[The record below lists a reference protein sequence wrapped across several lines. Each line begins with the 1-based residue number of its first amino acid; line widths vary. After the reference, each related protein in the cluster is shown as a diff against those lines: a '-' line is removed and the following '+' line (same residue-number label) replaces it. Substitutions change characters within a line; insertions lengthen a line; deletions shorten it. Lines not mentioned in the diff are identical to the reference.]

1 MKKKKF
7 AFLSLVLAFLMA
19 LSLVLVACGG
29 GEEDKKPGGN
39 EPGGNEPGG
48 NEPGGNT
55 GDEGGG
61 DTGDLVRGGTTGGG
75 AVALVDES
83 VTRLADKLYVMYT
96 FEDVMSTDTSKNTIV
111 AGYDP
116 YTGEAIRL
124 SGTDSDEYEA
134 YYASGTSPLVSA
146 SSMTV
151 PTGGQTAAV
160 EGSESQTVYNV
171 NSNYIRLGAF
181 PDEYFPEIT
190 SDYFVDD
197 DETASEV
204 AKGISFSFW
213 AYNYE
218 TVEGAAEGS
227 EDGSDWSN
235 VINTDKMSVTWGN
248 ITNKDVTGD
257 SYTAIYPKSMATI
270 GRAAYTQ
277 ESYELVRQYM
287 TNEEMAAAP
296 STTVGKVPGDEGS
309 ADSPSYYVYN
319 AVSGNIGDPDTDTQY
334 LKDNAADM
342 LGKWRY
348 VTISI
353 DYTDG
358 ISFYDNGVLAYN
370 YKPSV
375 FTSGDK
381 WVGDRTSNNGQYDT
395 LLLAMMQGV
404 QGESWGSNFWA
415 DLFNGYANIYVD
427 DLIIGAALDASDA
440 EVLYETLSGNE
451 LTEEDTQFN
460 SAIAGEDAAIA
471 AAKTEAETAYKAQRA
486 GTDNA
491 TLYASVQSA
500 RTEFLNNFDASD
512 YSEVIGN
519 TSLNSGYNAA
529 GNSKY
534 YQPVINEDG
543 SVNMTVSGYVVS
555 SVTTGNDPSYRYI
568 NTAVYNTT
576 TAQMGTLRFDNWV
589 NSWSDSS
596 TTTEGYQ
603 NATSATWDW
612 AHLYDRATFAY
623 VEMTL
628 TYTPG
633 SDYATV
639 AYHVYDYDYKTPVEL
654 TANYEYNGEQKSVT
668 YDYYIDAG
676 TAQVASV
683 SYNIIERTGQS
694 FDLSTLVLRFNTEAS
709 LFAVTGV
716 TGGAAVDEIEASGTV
731 NNMLYT
737 YANNWHINNDW
748 AQVVL
753 PEGDFDITYTAT
765 IYTQQ
770 LSAYHSPA
778 FALAEADA
786 VGVTV
791 DNVTGK
797 LVYVRGDNYAG
808 ACKNLDTS
816 EIDSAGNPINDSF
829 QAINITY
836 TTPSTASCFA
846 GTMTSPLYTK
856 TEGLLTT
863 NLCDLTGINISV
875 RIVRSGDNF
884 TVTYTNTDTQAV
896 LYAFSFTASME
907 GSLVLGIG
915 GEATYFE
922 NIQISGAENLVL
934 SKTTSGTKTQVD
946 TTGFTQVTA

>member
-7 AFLSLVLAFLMA
+7 AFLSLMLAFLMA

-55 GDEGGG
+55 GDEA
-61 DTGDLVRGGTTGGG
+61 DVIRGGTTGGG

-277 ESYELVRQYM
+277 SGYELVRQYM
-287 TNEEMAAAP
+287 TNSQMAAAP
-296 STTVGKVPGDEGS
+296 STTVGIVPGDEGS

-342 LGKWRY
+342 LGEWRY

-353 DYTDG
+353 DYVDG

-370 YKPSV
+370 YAPSV
-375 FTSGDK
+375 FTSGDR

-460 SAIAGEDAAIA
+460 SLVTDTDLAEAQMKARENAQTMHANARTNIRNALIATTDDTAFVPVDLGSADLGSADPATFSPTIA
-471 AAKTEAETAYKAQRA
+471 DVQRA
-486 GTDNA
+486 AYDENSNWNWGDGNLITPTETDTGFTFTVEGYSVGKTKEEAGVTVPTDGCYYMLVSLGLWNTA
-491 TLYASVQSA
+491 TNS
-500 RTEFLNNFDASD
+500 
-512 YSEVIGN
+512 GN
-519 TSLNSGYNAA
+519 TCIRPDAFVWQEDENSIQISNYSYA
-529 GNSKY
+529 Y
-534 YQPVINEDG
+534 YENG
-543 SVNMTVSGYVVS
+543 
-555 SVTTGNDPSYRYI
+555 
-568 NTAVYNTT
+568 
-576 TAQMGTLRFDNWV
+576 
-589 NSWSDSS
+589 SS
-596 TTTEGYQ
+596 T
-603 NATSATWDW
+603 ATANGMPSDW
-612 AHLYDRATFAY
+612 AAWRTLLDVCKVKMTIEY
-623 VEMTL
+623 VTETKAL
-628 TYTPG
+628 TITY
-633 SDYATV
+633 
-639 AYHVYDYDYKTPVEL
+639 EL
-654 TANYEYNGEQKSVT
+654 SEP
-668 YDYYIDAG
+668 DAG
-676 TAQVASV
+676 TVYTGTQ
-683 SYNIIERTGQS
+683 SYSGGTATG
-694 FDLSTLVLRFNTEAS
+694 
-709 LFAVTGV
+709 
-716 TGGAAVDEIEASGTV
+716 
-731 NNMLYT
+731 
-737 YANNWHINNDW
+737 
-748 AQVVL
+748 
-753 PEGDFDITYTAT
+753 TYTVSD
-765 IYTQQ
+765 I
-770 LSAYHSPA
+770 AYK
-778 FALAEADA
+778 
-786 VGVTV
+786 VVI
-791 DNVTGK
+791 TG
-797 LVYVRGDNYAG
+797 
-808 ACKNLDTS
+808 
-816 EIDSAGNPINDSF
+816 
-829 QAINITY
+829 
-836 TTPSTASCFA
+836 TA
-846 GTMTSPLYTK
+846 
-856 TEGLLTT
+856 
-863 NLCDLTGINISV
+863 DLTNAALRLYNDHSA
-875 RIVRSGDNF
+875 F
-884 TVTYTNTDTQAV
+884 YVTDY
-896 LYAFSFTASME
+896 E
-907 GSLVLGIG
+907 GG
-915 GEATYFE
+915 T
-922 NIQISGAENLVL
+922 L
-934 SKTTSGTKTQVD
+934 S
-946 TTGFTQVTA
+946 

>member
-7 AFLSLVLAFLMA
+7 AFLSLMLAFLMA

-48 NEPGGNT
+48 NEPGGNEPGGNT
-55 GDEGGG
+55 GDEA
-61 DTGDLVRGGTTGGG
+61 DVIRGGTTGGG

-124 SGTDSDEYEA
+124 SGTDSDEFEA
-134 YYASGTSPLVSA
+134 YYGSGTSPLVSA

-277 ESYELVRQYM
+277 SGYELVRQYM
-287 TNEEMAAAP
+287 TNSQMAAAP
-296 STTVGKVPGDEGS
+296 STTVGIVPGDEGS

-451 LTEEDTQFN
+451 LTEADTQFN
-460 SAIAGEDAAIA
+460 SLVTGDDEARIEAEDAAKEAYLAERQETLFDDIK
-471 AAKTEAETAYKAQRA
+471 AAKAEFIS
-486 GTDNA
+486 G
-491 TLYASVQSA
+491 
-500 RTEFLNNFDASD
+500 FDAGD
-512 YSEVIGN
+512 YIDVVG
-519 TSLNSGYNAA
+519 TTALNGGLSS
-529 GNSKY
+529 SKGTQY
-534 YQPVINEDG
+534 FKPTEGADG
-543 SVNMTVSGYVVS
+543 SVNMTVSGWALS
-555 SVTTGNDPSYRYI
+555 TNTTGGANPWFYPV
-568 NTAVYNTT
+568 TEVYDVARNRIG
-576 TAQMGTLRFDNWV
+576 QLRFDNYVLTW
-589 NSWSDSS
+589 N
-596 TTTEGYQ
+596 T
-603 NATSATWDW
+603 ASATAAPSRTWDEATCFDHATYAW
-612 AHLYDRATFAY
+612 LEVSYVYDGT
-623 VEMTL
+623 
-628 TYTPG
+628 
-633 SDYATV
+633 SDYATIT
-639 AYHVYDYDYKTPVEL
+639 YRVYDYDQATVAKLQADYKNTQGQTVEHSIDYAIKEDTL
-654 TANYEYNGEQKSVT
+654 STTVT
-668 YDYYIDAG
+668 YTI
-676 TAQVASV
+676 TAT
-683 SYNIIERTGQS
+683 EGLG
-694 FDLSTLVLRFNTEAS
+694 FDLAGMAL
-709 LFAVTGV
+709 LFKDDSCMYAIESV
-716 TGGAAVDEIEASGTV
+716 TGGTRMETLPEPSEVVV
-731 NNMLYT
+731 NQMAETYT
-737 YANNWHINNDW
+737 NDWTISSKW

-753 PEGDFDITYTAT
+753 PEGDFDITYTAD
-765 IYTQQ
+765 IYTAQA
-770 LSAYHSPA
+770 SAWHGPA
-778 FALAEADA
+778 FVLAESDTADL
-786 VGVTV
+786 
-791 DNVTGK
+791 TGEPTGQI
-797 LVYVRGDNYAG
+797 VHIRSDNYAG
-808 ACKNLDTS
+808 GSAHLTGNNNGGAGLDASHTML
-816 EIDSAGNPINDSF
+816 AG
-829 QAINITY
+829 ITY
-836 TTPSTASCFA
+836 TTSAAADAFA
-846 GTMTSPLYTK
+846 YTTTGVAWTK
-856 TEGLLTT
+856 TEGNTTT
-863 NLCDLTGINISV
+863 NLIGIEGRSIACNIKRVGS
-875 RIVRSGDNF
+875 NY
-884 TVTYTNTDTQAV
+884 TVTYTDTETNTV
-896 LYAFSFTASME
+896 LYAFTFTFESSS
-907 GSLVLGIG
+907 SLVLGIG

>member
-7 AFLSLVLAFLMA
+7 AFLSLMLAFLMA

-29 GEEDKKPGGN
+29 REEDKKPGGN

-48 NEPGGNT
+48 NEPGGNEPGGNT
-55 GDEGGG
+55 GDEA
-61 DTGDLVRGGTTGGG
+61 DVIRGGTTGGG

-124 SGTDSDEYEA
+124 SGTDSDEFEA
-134 YYASGTSPLVSA
+134 YYGSGTSPLVSA

-160 EGSESQTVYNV
+160 EGSKSQTVYNV

-204 AKGISFSFW
+204 AKGVSFSFW
-213 AYNYE
+213 AYNYD

-277 ESYELVRQYM
+277 DSYELVRQYM

-342 LGKWRY
+342 LGEWRY

-353 DYTDG
+353 DYVDG

-370 YKPSV
+370 YAPSV
-375 FTSGDK
+375 FTSGDR

-500 RTEFLNNFDASD
+500 RTEFLSNFDASD

-534 YQPVINEDG
+534 YQPVVNDDG
-543 SVNMTVSGYVVS
+543 SINMTVSGYAAS
-555 SVTTGNDPSYRYI
+555 ATTTGNTNPWYYTA
-568 NTAVYNTT
+568 TAVYDTT
-576 TAQMGTLRFDNWV
+576 TAQLGTLRFDAYV
-589 NSWSDSS
+589 NAWSNS
-596 TTTEGYQ
+596 
-603 NATSATWDW
+603 ATSATGAGTWTW
-612 AHLYDRATFAY
+612 ETLFDRATYAY
-623 VEMTL
+623 MEISL
-628 TYTPG
+628 SYTPG
-633 SDYATV
+633 NDYAQIV
-639 AYHVYDYDYKTPVEL
+639 YRLYDYDYKTPVEL

-668 YDYYIDAG
+668 YDYYLDEG
-676 TAQVASV
+676 TASIATVT
-683 SYNIIERTGQS
+683 YTIEVKEGQTY
-694 FDLSTLVLRFNTEAS
+694 DLSSLVLRFTPDHS

-770 LSAYHSPA
+770 LSAYLSPA
-778 FALAEADA
+778 LALAEADA

-797 LVYVRGDNYAG
+797 LVYVRGDNFTG
-808 ACKNLDTS
+808 ACKNLDES
-816 EIDSAGNPINDSF
+816 EVDAAGNPLGGY
-829 QAINITY
+829 QAIKINY
-836 TTPSTASCFA
+836 TTQSTSSCFA

-863 NLCDLTGINISV
+863 NLCDLTGIGISV

>member
-7 AFLSLVLAFLMA
+7 AFLSLMLAFLMA

-48 NEPGGNT
+48 NEPGGNEPGGNT
-55 GDEGGG
+55 GDEA
-61 DTGDLVRGGTTGGG
+61 DVVRGGTTGGG

-124 SGTDSDEYEA
+124 SGTDSDEFEA
-134 YYASGTSPLVSA
+134 YYGSGTSPLVSA

-277 ESYELVRQYM
+277 DSYELVRQYM

-353 DYTDG
+353 DYVDG

-370 YKPSV
+370 YAPSV
-375 FTSGDK
+375 FTSGDR
-381 WVGDRTSNNGQYDT
+381 WVGDRSNTNGQYDT

-440 EVLYETLSGNE
+440 EVLYETLSDNE

-500 RTEFLNNFDASD
+500 RTEFLSNFDASD

-534 YQPVINEDG
+534 YQPVVNDDG
-543 SVNMTVSGYVVS
+543 SINMTVSGYAAS
-555 SVTTGNDPSYRYI
+555 ATTTGNTNPWYYTA
-568 NTAVYNTT
+568 TAVYDTT
-576 TAQMGTLRFDNWV
+576 TAQLGTLRFDAYV
-589 NSWSDSS
+589 NAWSNS
-596 TTTEGYQ
+596 
-603 NATSATWDW
+603 ATSATGAGTWTW
-612 AHLYDRATFAY
+612 ETLFDRATYAY
-623 VEMTL
+623 MEISL
-628 TYTPG
+628 SYTPG
-633 SDYATV
+633 NDYAQIV
-639 AYHVYDYDYKTPVEL
+639 YRLYDYDYKTPVEL
-654 TANYEYNGEQKSVT
+654 TANYEYNGEQKSVK
-668 YDYYIDAG
+668 YDYYLDEG
-676 TAQVASV
+676 TASIATVT
-683 SYNIIERTGQS
+683 YTIEVKEGQTY
-694 FDLSTLVLRFNTEAS
+694 DLSSLVLRFTPDHS

-770 LSAYHSPA
+770 LSAYLSPA
-778 FALAEADA
+778 LALAEADA

-863 NLCDLTGINISV
+863 NLCDLTGIDISV

>member
-1 MKKKKF
+1 M
-7 AFLSLVLAFLMA
+7 LAFLMA

-29 GEEDKKPGGN
+29 REEDKKPGGN

-55 GDEGGG
+55 GNEGGG

-124 SGTDSDEYEA
+124 SGTDSDEFEA

-190 SDYFVDD
+190 SDYFVDE

-204 AKGISFSFW
+204 AKGVSFSFW
-213 AYNYE
+213 AYNYD

-277 ESYELVRQYM
+277 DSYELVRQYM

-370 YKPSV
+370 YAPSV

-451 LTEEDTQFN
+451 LTEADTQFS
-460 SAIAGEDAAIA
+460 SAIVGEDAAIA
-471 AAKTEAETAYKAQRA
+471 AAKTAAEEAYKEQRA

-491 TLYASVQSA
+491 TLYASVKSA

-519 TSLNSGYNAA
+519 TSLNSGYTAA
-529 GNSKY
+529 GTSKY
-534 YQPVINEDG
+534 YQPVVNDDG
-543 SVNMTVSGYVVS
+543 SINMTVSGYAAS
-555 SVTTGNDPSYRYI
+555 ATTTGNANPWYHTA
-568 NTAVYNTT
+568 TAVYDTT
-576 TAQMGTLRFDNWV
+576 TAQLGTLRFDAYV
-589 NSWSDSS
+589 NAWSNS
-596 TTTEGYQ
+596 
-603 NATSATWDW
+603 ATSATGAGTWTW
-612 AHLYDRATFAY
+612 ETLFDRATYAY
-623 VEMTL
+623 MEISL

-633 SDYATV
+633 NDYAQIV
-639 AYHVYDYDYKTPVEL
+639 YRLYDYDYKEPVEL
-654 TANYEYNGEQKSVT
+654 TANYEYNGEQKSVK
-668 YDYYIDAG
+668 YDYYLDEG
-676 TAQVASV
+676 TASIATVT
-683 SYNIIERTGQS
+683 YTIEVKEGQTY
-694 FDLSTLVLRFNTEAS
+694 DLSSLVLRFTPDHS

-770 LSAYHSPA
+770 LSAYLSPA

-797 LVYVRGDNYAG
+797 LVYVRGDNFTG
-808 ACKNLDTS
+808 ACKNLDES
-816 EIDSAGNPINDSF
+816 EVDAAGNPLGGY
-829 QAINITY
+829 QAIKINY
-836 TTPSTASCFA
+836 TTQSTSSCFA

-915 GEATYFE
+915 GEGTYFE
-922 NIQISGAENLVL
+922 NIAISGAENLVL